1 MTIRAFGGPH
11 RYVQGPGALEQLA
24 TLVPMYGRRPFVLA
38 DTAVLG
44 SLRAQLEGILKPC
57 VDGLQ
62 FAEFSGECSSTQI
75 DAMASKAD
83 AAASDV
89 VIAIGGGKAIDTA
102 KGVRILRGGGI
113 IVVPTVASNDAP
125 TSRLAIVYTD
135 DHVLKEVRLMPT
147 NPDAVVVDTS
157 IIARAPRRFFV
168 AGIGDALTKKFEA
181 EQCYNSGGLNFYKAR
196 PAALAVAIA
205 DQCYQVIRR
214 DAIASLAAVD
224 RKQPDAAFENI
235 VEATILLS
243 GLGFESGGLSI
254 AHSLTRGF
262 SAIPSLND
270 ALHGEQVAFG
280 LLAQLCLEQRSSE
293 FLTDIVAFFRAVGL
307 PTSLKDLGFSG
318 NVQDGIRIIAQRS
331 IAEAPYLKQF
341 VGEVTEQSLVAAL
354 DKANCCAVGRES

>member
-11 RYVQGPGALEQLA
+11 RYVQGPGALKELA
-24 TLVPMYGRRPFVLA
+24 TLVPMYGRRPFILV
-38 DTAVLG
+38 DVAVLG
-44 SLRAQLEGILKPC
+44 SLRAQLEVLLKSC
-57 VDGLQ
+57 VDTVE
-62 FAEFSGECSSTQI
+62 FAEFSGECSAAQI
-75 DAMASKAD
+75 DAMTRKAD
-83 AAASDV
+83 VAKSDI

-102 KGVRILRGGGI
+102 KGVRIQRGGGI

-125 TSRLAIVYTD
+125 TSRLAIVYTE

-157 IIARAPRRFFV
+157 IIVRAPRRFFV

-196 PAALAVAIA
+196 PAALAVSIA

-214 DAIASLAAVD
+214 DAVASLAAVG
-224 RKQPDAAFENI
+224 RKEPDAAFENV

-262 SAIPSLND
+262 SAIPSLNG

-280 LLAQLCLEQRSSE
+280 LLAQLCLEERSSK
-293 FLTDIVAFFRAVGL
+293 FLADMVAFFRAVGL
-307 PTSLKDLGFSG
+307 PVSLKDLGFSG
-318 NVQDGIRIIAQRS
+318 NEQDGIRIIAEKS

-341 VGEVTEQSLVAAL
+341 VGAVTTQSLIAAL
-354 DKANCCAVGRES
+354 DRADRCAT

>member
-11 RYVQGPGALEQLA
+11 RYVQGPGALNELA
-24 TLVPMYGRRPFVLA
+24 TLVPLYGRRPFIVA
-38 DTAVLG
+38 DVAVMS
-44 SLRAQLEGILKPC
+44 SLREQLTALLKPC
-57 VDGLQ
+57 VDSLE
-62 FAEFSGECSSTQI
+62 FAEFSGECSANQI
-75 DAMASKAD
+75 DTMAAGAS
-83 AAASDV
+83 AANSDV
-89 VIAIGGGKAIDTA
+89 IIAIGGGKAIDTA
-102 KGVRILRGGGI
+102 KGVRILRGGAI

-168 AGIGDALTKKFEA
+168 AGIGDALSKKFEA
-181 EQCYNSGGLNFYKAR
+181 EQCFNSGGMNFYKAR
-196 PAALAVAIA
+196 PAALAVSVA

-214 DAIASLAAVD
+214 DAISSLAAVD
-224 RKQPDAAFENI
+224 RKEPDAAFENI

-262 SAIPSLND
+262 SAIHSLN
-270 ALHGEQVAFG
+270 ASLHGEQVAFG
-280 LLAQLCLEQRSSE
+280 LLTQLCLEQRSAD
-293 FLTDIVAFFRAVGL
+293 FLADMVAFYRAVGL

-318 NVQDGIRIIAQRS
+318 DVQDGIRTIAQRS

-341 VGEVTEQSLVAAL
+341 VGAVTEENLVAAL
-354 DKANCCAVGRES
+354 KKADGLAKAS